1 MQRRGQGR
9 RRIRASLRQAS
20 ASCRNGAVK
29 GDAEIA
35 AAARLRRL
43 PDLRAPDSPR
53 RVKNTQSPPRPRADL
68 RRHRTGLVAGSQQ
81 HANKAQVVQLA
92 PFARGITLPRRA
104 AFVGR
109 DLLVGHLV
117 DVLLERQ
124 RALLPHRCVGR
135 LDRRQ
140 RLNRIGARL
149 QLRGH
154 PVEWGGRLERA
165 GSRYMTRASHPE
177 FVNTLLGALRRS
189 GQRVG
194 AAMAP
199 REGVARRQAG
209 RWRCGG
215 ARTKREARREWGG
228 MIPTPRRL
236 CSPSS
241 RNCS

>member
-149 QLRGH
+149 QQ
-154 PVEWGGRLERA
+154 EGGSA
-165 GSRYMTRASHPE
+165 
-177 FVNTLLGALRRS
+177 
-189 GQRVG
+189 RVG
-194 AAMAP
+194 RNDSNAPPPVFPLLSQLLVAVELQVLPLLQIAEPNRGETVAGQFGVVESNVVVQDIHVAEADTTQPGAA
-199 REGVARRQAG
+199 
-209 RWRCGG
+209 
-215 ARTKREARREWGG
+215 
-228 MIPTPRRL
+228 
-236 CSPSS
+236 
-241 RNCS
+241 

>member
-104 AFVGR
+104 AFV
-109 DLLVGHLV
+109 
-117 DVLLERQ
+117 
-124 RALLPHRCVGR
+124 C
-135 LDRRQ
+135 RRGWQ
-140 RLNRIGARL
+140 GWVWEKWGAKGGGA
-149 QLRGH
+149 QWGMELRG
-154 PVEWGGRLERA
+154 
-165 GSRYMTRASHPE
+165 
-177 FVNTLLGALRRS
+177 
-189 GQRVG
+189 
-194 AAMAP
+194 AA
-199 REGVARRQAG
+199 AR
-209 RWRCGG
+209 
-215 ARTKREARREWGG
+215 
-228 MIPTPRRL
+228 P
-236 CSPSS
+236 
-241 RNCS
+241 